1 MEKTNVKNIPN
12 EKFFGEYI
20 SNKKIYSFEELE
32 KEGKDKVKKDKLSF
46 LP

>member
-1 MEKTNVKNIPN
+1 MKEINIKKIPN
-12 EKFFGEYI
+12 EEFFGEYI
-20 SNKKIYSFEELE
+20 INKKNYSFEELE